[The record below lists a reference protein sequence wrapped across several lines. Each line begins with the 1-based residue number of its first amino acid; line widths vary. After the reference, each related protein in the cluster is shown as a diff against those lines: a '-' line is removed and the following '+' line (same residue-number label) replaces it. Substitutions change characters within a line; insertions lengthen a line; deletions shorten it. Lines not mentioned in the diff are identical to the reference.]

1 MSNAL
6 RRSLSA
12 LLALCM
18 SFSCLA
24 FGGRPAGAAAEEP
37 PASLSRGEIL
47 YENGFDGEEPLSG
60 WTTNGN
66 YAVAP
71 FGEGHRLV
79 GASPDHGGQ
88 LIAAGALGE
97 SDYVVSTVMNTSS
110 AGFNAAAGGASAGIV
125 FRYVSSTQY
134 YHLRLDS
141 SAGGV
146 ELRRWNGSSTV
157 LTKTPFSWEKDRD
170 YVLTVVA
177 QGNYFRCYIDG
188 SLILTYEDTA
198 APIPAGTVGFR
209 TYDCTTA
216 FDDLTVYALS
226 APQVTLSAPTAGET
240 ATEMPLA
247 VTGTADSVASRV
259 ELKVNGGDPI
269 SLTPE
274 PDGTFSHELYLP
286 NGDYTVT
293 ATPHSYKGLE
303 GSPASVS
310 FTVDVPTRPLT
321 GRLQKTVNVGTDE
334 SVALLFDAPV
344 REDTVSN
351 ENIRLLY
358 GGDSVEATVALS
370 GGDPSGRTV
379 ILTPEAAL
387 SANTTY
393 HVTISN
399 VRDVLGNALAEEPLT
414 LAFQTVK
421 DINTLPPLA
430 EAEGEA
436 VLSLNGLW
444 HFKTDSAR
452 TGERAEWYKLTNLN
466 DWDALTV
473 PGNWDLENAY
483 ANYSGQ
489 AWYHRTFQVPEEY
502 AGYPVYL
509 DLTAVYHDCKVW
521 VNGQLAGTH
530 SGGYTTFQLRVDQL
544 LNFGDQENTIAILVD
559 NTYSVGAWWKWGG
572 ISGGALLRVNN
583 PSRLEWQH
591 IVSEPDLETDTAHLS
606 IEYKID
612 NRASVA
618 KAYTVVSQI
627 YDKAAGV
634 LAGEASTC
642 VTVLP
647 SSENPDQRFT
657 ATVDLEDVTLWHFDD
672 PNLYTVE
679 TWLYDGNGPVHHAED
694 NIGIR
699 KIEIKDTK
707 FYINGEQVRLTGADR
722 VWDDRVNGQ
731 TEPDYVIMRDI
742 DYMKSMGM
750 NCARLSHIPMSK
762 NLLNY
767 CDEVGFLLI
776 CESNVWG
783 GPPGKNSDGT
793 YKSESWYR
801 EMIERDFNH
810 PAIFAWSIG
819 NEMHGGNQATKDYA
833 QHMVP
838 FIKDL
843 DPSRLV
849 TEVSL
854 SAQNPNDP
862 NNPQGDSVY
871 YSDFV
876 CCNFYG
882 GFRDN
887 VLRVHNTYPDK
898 AIFISEYGNGQTS
911 EIPDKAVIRPQAILD
926 AWGDLPY
933 VFGAAIWTLNDYRS
947 SYGGTPLGQNRVWGV
962 TTVWGDKKI
971 GFEALRKAS
980 SPVKSLTVTISGDTG
995 TEGATALALIE
1006 AQIKNLAE
1014 DLPAYPLRG
1023 ALVKW
1028 EALDRAGAVFASGLE
1043 ELPDMQPD
1051 GSVHIVSAVLTGI
1064 PSGGTGAVRA
1074 TVVDSLG
1081 YEVAETV
1088 QYLLVP
1094 SAAPV
1099 VTDVITAETSA
1110 RVLFAGVPN
1119 AVRYLITATAEDG
1132 TTATATAQMNRYA
1145 DFAELNAGETYS
1157 FTVTAGNAVGTG
1169 SSSAPVRITLDSS
1182 VSTLPPIIWHTEPVE
1197 GAFFVGYS
1205 VKAQSDTYEL
1215 KYGTSSGSYAHTA
1228 SFGTEGSVKLSGLT
1242 GGQTYYYRLRSLTD
1256 GVPSAWSQEVA
1267 VTAARAEE
1275 ARAVPVVRGAAAGE
1289 HTVSLTIDP
1298 VWKAT
1303 GYTVQYGTAP
1313 DTLDQSLFLH
1323 RAEVA
1328 QLTVSGL
1335 DPERDYYFAVAS
1347 HNGDT
1352 RSAFSAPVA
1361 TRTSSGGGAQELVVA
1376 SVGTA
1381 SLALDR
1387 FDNRGQV
1394 EISASSTYSTAKTL
1408 TVKVEDLPAEL
1419 SVPEELSFQVEPG
1432 QSAAYHIPV
1441 TVDETAPA
1449 RIYLF
1454 RVSVLDGEH
1463 KLAERQVS
1471 LSFFQAE
1478 VLLSDDF
1485 SEEVEGRYTLSGK
1498 SGSAAVTGGKLVM
1511 DVSKA
1516 DDAPIVTAGQPDWSG
1531 YTVESR
1537 IQITDNT
1544 RMGSGISAGLVFRY
1558 LSDENFCH
1566 ARIDMSKTSSKP
1578 SFQVYQWKDGKAAS
1592 LYSAALSGEWND
1604 TYHIRVSDDGDTVR
1618 FYLDGVLMTTLTT
1631 SELGKG
1637 NGKVGYR
1644 AYSARAE
1651 LDDLRVFR
1659 LVPPQADKTALQ
1671 ALVDACADYAQGD
1684 YTAESYAVFA
1694 AKRTAAQAVLD
1705 DDAAAQAAVDQA
1717 FEELSAA
1724 IVDLVAQPPAGPVTD
1739 TGIKTTTR
1747 TEPDGTV
1754 ITTVTNIRT
1763 GTVTVTT
1770 RRPDGSSTV
1779 EVTQKD
1785 GTVITTEA
1793 SPDRVV
1799 TETTALP
1806 DGAVTAKITL
1816 PTGMTQAT
1824 VTIPVARPTPGMV
1837 AVAMGADGEERVL
1850 PLSLVTET
1858 GVRLVAESG
1867 LTVRIE
1873 DRGRDFRDVSSS
1885 AWYWDSVRFVTARA
1899 LFQGTGAETFAPD
1912 LPMDRAMLLTVLY
1925 RLDGQRNGTGGATWY
1940 SAAADWAVETGISD
1954 GSQLNAAVSREQ
1966 LAAMLYRYAGI
1977 QETVHAAPA
1986 HSDAGEVSAWAS
1998 EAMAWAVET
2007 GILSGRPDGR
2017 LAPQDSASRAEVAA
2031 MLMRFVRVMVE
2042 SQIQ

>member
-6 RRSLSA
+6 RRLLSA
-12 LLALCM
+12 FLALCL
-18 SFSCLA
+18 SFSWLA
-24 FGGRPAGAAAEEP
+24 SGGPPAAAAEDP
-37 PASLSRGEIL
+37 PVTLSREEII
-47 YENGFDGEEPLSG
+47 YENDFEGEDPLSG
-60 WTTNGN
+60 WTKNGN
-66 YAVAP
+66 YAVTP

-88 LIAAGALGE
+88 LIAAGALDE
-97 SDYVVSTVMNTSS
+97 RDYVVSTVLNTSS
-110 AGFNAAAGGASAGIV
+110 AGFNAAAKGASAGIV

-134 YHLRLDS
+134 YHLRLDT

-146 ELRRWNGSSTV
+146 ELRRWSGGSTV
-157 LTKTPFSWEKDRD
+157 LAKTPFSWEKDRD
-170 YVLTVVA
+170 YVLTAVA

-188 SLILTYEDTA
+188 SLILSYEDTT

-209 TYDCTTA
+209 TFDCTTA
-216 FDDLTVYALS
+216 FDDLTVYALPS
-226 APQVTLSAPTAGET
+226 PQATLSAPTADQAVTG
-240 ATEMPLA
+240 MPLT
-247 VTGTADSVASRV
+247 VTGTANEVTSRV
-259 ELKVNGGDPI
+259 ELKVNGGDPF

-274 PDGTFSHELYLP
+274 PDGSFSHELYLP

-293 ATPHSYKGLE
+293 ATPYSYKGVE
-303 GSPASVS
+303 GTPASVS
-310 FTVDVPTRPLT
+310 FTVNVPARPLT

-334 SVALLFDAPV
+334 AVALLFDAPL
-344 REDTVSN
+344 RPDTVSD
-351 ENIRLLY
+351 ETIRLLC
-358 GGDSVEATVALS
+358 GGDPVEATAALS

-379 ILTPEAAL
+379 ILTPKAAL

-393 HVTISN
+393 HVAVSN
-399 VRDVLGNALAEEPLT
+399 VRDVLGNALAEEPLI

-421 DINTLPPLA
+421 DLNTLPLLA

-436 VLSLNGLW
+436 VLSLNGPW
-444 HFKTDSAR
+444 QFKTDSAR
-452 TGERAEWYKLTNLN
+452 SGERAEWYRLTDTA
-466 DWDALTV
+466 DWDTLTV

-483 ANYSGQ
+483 ANYTGQ

-521 VNGQLAGTH
+521 VNGQPAGTH
-530 SGGYTTFQLRVDQL
+530 SGGYTTFQLRVDQF
-544 LNFGDQENTIAILVD
+544 LNFGSQENTIAILVD

-591 IVSEPDLETDTAHLS
+591 IISTPDLENGTAHLS
-606 IEYKID
+606 IEYRID
-612 NRASVA
+612 NRASVN
-618 KAYTVVSQI
+618 KAYTVVSRV
-627 YDKAAGV
+627 YDRASGIP
-634 LAGEASTC
+634 AGEVRTP

-657 ATVDLEDVTLWHFDD
+657 ATVELEDVKLWHFDD

-679 TWLYDGNGPVHHAED
+679 TWLYDGDAPVHHVQD

-699 KIEIKDTK
+699 KIEIRDTK

-731 TEPDYVIMRDI
+731 TEPDYVIMRDV

-833 QHMVP
+833 QYMVP
-838 FIKDL
+838 FLKDL
-843 DPSRLV
+843 DPSRMV

-871 YSDFV
+871 YSDFI

-882 GFRDN
+882 GFGDN
-887 VLRVHNTYPDK
+887 VLRVHNTYPEK

-911 EIPDKAVIRPQAILD
+911 EVPDKAVIRPQAILD

-947 SYGGTPLGQNRVWGV
+947 NYGGTPLGQNRVWGV

-980 SPVKSLTVTISGDTG
+980 SPVKRLTVTVSGDTG

-1006 AQIKNLAE
+1006 TQIKDLAE

-1028 EALDRAGAVFASGLE
+1028 EALDSAGAVFASGLE
-1043 ELPDMQPD
+1043 ALPDLQPD

-1064 PSGGTGAVRA
+1064 PSGGVGAVRA

-1081 YEVAETV
+1081 YEVAETF
-1088 QYLLVP
+1088 QYLLAP

-1099 VTDVITAETSA
+1099 VTDVITAGTDA
-1110 RVLFAGVPN
+1110 RVLFEAAPN
-1119 AVRYLITATAEDG
+1119 AERYIITATAEDG
-1132 TTATATAQMNRYA
+1132 TTATVTAQMNRYA
-1145 DFAELNAGETYS
+1145 DFTGLTAGGTYS
-1157 FTVTAGNAVGTG
+1157 FTAAAGNAIGTG
-1169 SSSAPVRITLDSS
+1169 PASAPVQVELDSAYNA
-1182 VSTLPPIIWHTEPVE
+1182 LPPIIWHTEPVE
-1197 GAFFVGYS
+1197 GSFFVGYS
-1205 VKAQSDTYEL
+1205 VKAQNDTYEL
-1215 KYGTSSGSYAHTA
+1215 KYGTSSGSYPHTA
-1228 SFGTEGSVKLSGLT
+1228 SFGTEGGVKLSGLT
-1242 GGQTYYYRLRSLTD
+1242 GGQTYYYRLRSLTG
-1256 GVPSAWSQEVA
+1256 GVPSAWSQEVP
-1267 VTAARAEE
+1267 VTVERTGE

-1303 GYTVQYGTAP
+1303 GYTVRYGTSP
-1313 DTLDQSLFLH
+1313 DTPEQSLFLH

-1328 QLTVSGL
+1328 QLTVPGL

-1352 RSAFSAPVA
+1352 RSAFSTPVA
-1361 TRTSSGGGAQELVVA
+1361 ARTSSGGGAQEMVVA

-1381 SLALDR
+1381 SLVLNR

-1394 EISASSTYSTAKTL
+1394 EISASSTYSAAKTL
-1408 TVKVEDLPAEL
+1408 TVKVEDLPAGL
-1419 SVPEELSFQVEPG
+1419 SVAEELSFQVEPG
-1432 QSAAYHIPV
+1432 QSAAYRFPV
-1441 TVDETAPA
+1441 TVAETAPA
-1449 RIYLF
+1449 RIYTF

-1463 KLAERQVS
+1463 KLAERQVA
-1471 LSFFQAE
+1471 LSFFQTE

-1485 SEEVEGRYTLSGK
+1485 SEEIEGRYALSGK
-1498 SGSAAVTGGKLVM
+1498 SGSMAVTGGALVM
-1511 DVSKA
+1511 DVFKA
-1516 DDAPIVTAGQPDWSG
+1516 DEAPIVTAGQADWSG

-1537 IQITDNT
+1537 VRIADNT
-1544 RMGSGISAGLVFRY
+1544 RMGSGISAGLIFRY
-1558 LSDENFCH
+1558 LNDENFCH

-1578 SFQVYQWKDGKAAS
+1578 SFQVYRWQGGKAAS
-1592 LYSAALSGEWND
+1592 LYSTTLSGEWND

-1618 FYLDGVLMTTLTT
+1618 FYLDGVLMTSLTAA
-1631 SELGKG
+1631 ELGTG
-1637 NGKVGYR
+1637 GGKVGYR

-1651 LDDLRVFR
+1651 LDDLLVFR

-1671 ALVDACADYAQGD
+1671 ALVDACADYAEGD

-1694 AKRTAAQAVLD
+1694 AKRTAAQAILD
-1705 DDAAAQAAVDQA
+1705 DDAAVQAAVDQA
-1717 FEELSAA
+1717 FTELSAA
-1724 IVDLVAQPPAGPVTD
+1724 IAGLAAQPPAGPAAD

-1754 ITTVTNIRT
+1754 ITTVTNTRT

-1770 RRPDGSSTV
+1770 RRPDGSRTV

-1785 GTVITTEA
+1785 GTVVTTQT

-1799 TETTALP
+1799 TETTASP
-1806 DGAVTAKITL
+1806 DGTVTAKIAL
-1816 PTGMTQAT
+1816 PVGMTRAS

-1837 AVAMGADGEERVL
+1837 AVAVGADGEERVL
-1850 PLSLVTET
+1850 PLSFVTET
-1858 GVRLVAESG
+1858 GVRLAAESG

-1873 DRGRDFRDVSSS
+1873 DRGRSFRDAPSS
-1885 AWYWDSVRFVTARA
+1885 AWYGDSIRFVTARE
-1899 LFQGTGAETFAPD
+1899 LFQGTGTETFAPD

-1925 RLDGQRNGTGGATWY
+1925 RLDGQKNGTDGATWY
-1940 SAAADWAVETGISD
+1940 SAATDWAVEAGISD

-1977 QETVHAAPA
+1977 QETTHAAPA
-1986 HSDAGEVSAWAS
+1986 HSDAGEVSAWAAD
-1998 EAMAWAVET
+1998 AMAWAVET
-2007 GILSGRPDGR
+2007 GILSGKPDGR

-2031 MLMRFVRVMVE
+2031 MLMRFVHVMVE